1 MRSLTEPNTP
11 ATFRRFAGWVQNL
24 LLSPRSS
31 SLAYSRRPA
40 AFSEADNKG
49 RHRRQVAAVLA
60 ARGALGG
67 AIVCAFLIYAAGSA
81 YVASLIVT
89 LILGCLA
96 GWLARGCL

>member
-1 MRSLTEPNTP
+1 MTSLTQPK
-11 ATFRRFAGWVQNL
+11 ATATSRRFAGWTRNL
-24 LLSPRSS
+24 QLPGRP
-31 SLAYSRRPA
+31 SLPHSRRPA
-40 AFSEADNKG
+40 AFSEADNKA